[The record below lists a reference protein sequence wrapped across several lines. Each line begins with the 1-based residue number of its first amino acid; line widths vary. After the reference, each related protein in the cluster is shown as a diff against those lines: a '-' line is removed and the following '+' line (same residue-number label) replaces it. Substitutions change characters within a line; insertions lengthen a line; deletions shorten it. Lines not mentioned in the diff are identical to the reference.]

1 VRHHLILI
9 VGLLLGLPTLASAAP
24 EAQVIEEALI
34 KAVSEVKPAVA
45 GIIVSRSEAYRRYE
59 PAADPDTPGKLGR
72 FDADAL
78 IAALPPER
86 APERSAILRLDLQ
99 RDDHVP
105 ESFGSGIVIDASGL
119 VLTNAHVV
127 RNATRIFVRLPGK
140 KGSYADIHAL
150 DTRIDLAVLR
160 LLDPPAGLRTVRLGD
175 GDKVVQGQFVAL
187 LAYAPTAGLRNDGPT
202 LAWGAVAALRQ
213 PAEAPPVESE
223 RSRGP
228 LHQYGT
234 LLQTDARVQAGW
246 SGGALINLSGEVVG
260 LTTTIAVV
268 RGDDNVGSFAVP
280 FGAGVRRLIDILRRG
295 EEIEYGFLGI
305 SFRPGPARDGVQV
318 DNVIRNGPAQRAG
331 LETGDIIKR
340 IAGEPIS
347 TQDDLFL
354 QAGLNPAGTIVE
366 VVVKRDGMPQTLRL
380 QLGKYHAPGPF
391 IASNRPAARF
401 GLRVDPAVI
410 YCQLERGEAVP
421 AVGVVVREVQPGS
434 PAHKAHLQSGKLVTQ
449 VNGKDVTSPADFY
462 RAVDAA
468 GDRVRLTVLSDDNSQ
483 ATVELTK
490 PARP

>member
-1 VRHHLILI
+1 VRHHLFLI
-9 VGLLLGLPTLASAAP
+9 VGLLLGLPAVASAAP
-24 EAQVIEEALI
+24 EAQVIEDALI
-34 KAVSEVKPAVA
+34 KAVADVKPAVA

-59 PAADPDTPGKLGR
+59 PAANPDTPGKLGR

-78 IAALPPER
+78 ITALPPER
-86 APERSAILRLDLQ
+86 AAERSAILRLDLQ
-99 RDDHVP
+99 RDDHIP

-127 RNATRIFVRLPGK
+127 RNATRIYVRLPGK

-160 LLDPPAGLRTVRLGD
+160 LLDPPPGLRAVRLGD

-187 LAYAPTAGLRNDGPT
+187 LAYAPAAGLRNDGPT
-202 LAWGAVAALRQ
+202 LAWGPVAALRQ
-213 PAEAPPVESE
+213 PAVAAVGDSE
-223 RSRGP
+223 KPRGP

-234 LLQTDARVQAGW
+234 LLQTDARVQAGC

-260 LTTTIAVV
+260 LTTTTAVV

-280 FGAGVRRLIDILRRG
+280 FGVGVRRLIDILRRG

-305 SFRPGPARDGVQV
+305 SFRPGPVRDGVQV
-318 DNVIRNGPAQRAG
+318 DNVIGNGPAQRAG
-331 LETGDIIKR
+331 LESGDLIKR
-340 IAGEPIS
+340 IGGETIE

-354 QAGLNPAGTIVE
+354 QAGLNPAGSIVK
-366 VVVKRDGMPQTLRL
+366 VQVLRGGVSRTLEL
-380 QLGKYHAPGPF
+380 QLGKFHNESPF

-410 YCQLERGEAVP
+410 YCQRERGEAVP
-421 AVGVVVREVQPGS
+421 AVGVVVREVQPVS
-434 PAHKAHLQSGKLVTQ
+434 PADKAHLQSGKLVTQ

-468 GDRVRLTVLSDDNSQ
+468 GDRVRLTVLRDDNSHE
-483 ATVELTK
+483 TVELTK